1 MGFDYKTGTAM
12 GTRQTQADVIRP
24 TTGMDLV
31 KAIRSIDTA
40 KKGK

>member
-1 MGFDYKTGTAM
+1 M
-12 GTRQTQADVIRP
+12 GTRQTQADVIKP

-31 KAIRSIDTA
+31 KAIRNSDML